1 MKVKTKVGGTKSKA
15 KALGKGKGKFGDK
28 KRSLHAITRKR
39 FCRLCVD
46 KAKSVD
52 YKDTKR
58 LEAFITERGKMLA
71 SRLSGNCAK
80 HQRIIA
86 EAITKARFVS
96 LMPYTR

>member
-1 MKVKTKVGGTKSKA
+1 MKVKTKVGGSSPKA
-15 KALGKGKGKFGDK
+15 KKFGKGKGRPGDK
-28 KRSLHAITRKR
+28 KRLHTIGRKR

-46 KAKSVD
+46 KANAVD

-58 LEAFITERGKMLA
+58 LEAFITERGKMLS